1 MNCIGAVKIMNF
13 NCKENIKMAPFCSM
27 KVGGN
32 AKYLILPKTEEEL
45 ISAVGYFR
53 EKGEKYIVVGNCS
66 NLIFADEGYDGA
78 VISTTDMKGLSFENG
93 IITSLCGDTLSSLA
107 RIALENSLTGLEFC
121 YGIPGTVG
129 GAVFMNAGAYGGEIS
144 EHFIRGRFLN
154 ADNEI
159 VTLNGD
165 ELEFGYR
172 KSRLMRE
179 ELILISAEF
188 TAKQGEKSEIRAKMD
203 ELMQKRKS
211 KQPLEF
217 PSCGSA
223 FKRPEGYFAGALI
236 EQCGLKGFSLGGAR
250 VSEKHAG
257 FIINGGNATA
267 TDVIKLLEYVSET
280 VFKNTGVMLEPE
292 IRVIK

>member
-1 MNCIGAVKIMNF
+1 
-13 NCKENIKMAPFCSM
+13 
-27 KVGGN
+27 
-32 AKYLILPKTEEEL
+32 
-45 ISAVGYFR
+45 
-53 EKGEKYIVVGNCS
+53 
-66 NLIFADEGYDGA
+66 
-78 VISTTDMKGLSFENG
+78 
-93 IITSLCGDTLSSLA
+93 
-107 RIALENSLTGLEFC
+107 LENSLTGLEFC

-154 ADNEI
+154 GKNEI
-159 VTLNGD
+159 VTLNSD

-188 TAKQGEKSEIRAKMD
+188 KAANGEKDEIRAKMD

-211 KQPLEF
+211 KQPLDF

-236 EQCGLKGFSLGGAR
+236 EQCGLKGYSIGGAR

-267 TDVIKLLEYVSET
+267 TDVIKLLEYVAET

-292 IRVIK
+292 IRVIL

>member
-1 MNCIGAVKIMNF
+1 
-13 NCKENIKMAPFCSM
+13 M

-32 AKYLILPKTEEEL
+32 AKYFARPTNEKEL
-45 ISAVGYFR
+45 VGAIAYFR
-53 EKGEKYIVVGNCS
+53 EKSEKYIVVGNCS
-66 NLIFADEGYDGA
+66 NLIFADSGYDGA
-78 VISTTDMKGLSFENG
+78 VISTAEMKCLSFGNG
-93 IITSLCGDTLSSLA
+93 VIKALCGDTLSSLA
-107 RIALENSLTGLEFC
+107 RCALENSLTGLEFC

-144 EHFIRGRFLN
+144 EHFVCGRFLN
-154 ADNEI
+154 KDNEI
-159 VTLNGD
+159 ITLYRD

-172 KSRLMRE
+172 KSRLQRE
-179 ELILISAEF
+179 KLILISAEF
-188 TAKQGEKSEIRAKMD
+188 VAEIGNKDEIRAKMD

-236 EQCGLKGFSLGGAR
+236 EQCGLKGCSIGGAR

-267 TDVIKLLEYVSET
+267 TDVIALLKYVADT
-280 VFKNTGVMLEPE
+280 VKNNTGVTLEPE
-292 IRVIK
+292 IMVIL

>member
-1 MNCIGAVKIMNF
+1 MNF
-13 NCKENIKMAPFCSM
+13 NCKENVKMAPYCSM
-27 KVGGN
+27 KVGGC
-32 AKYLILPKTEEEL
+32 AKYLALPKTEEEL
-45 ISAVGYFR
+45 ISAFKYFR

-66 NLIFADEGYDGA
+66 NLIFTDDGYDGA
-78 VISTTDMKGLSFENG
+78 VIATTDMKALSFENG
-93 IITSLCGDTLSSLA
+93 IITALCGDTLSSLA
-107 RIALENSLTGLEFC
+107 RTALDNSLTGLEFC
-121 YGIPGTVG
+121 YGIPGTIG

-154 ADNEI
+154 KDNEI
-159 VTLNGD
+159 IVLDCD
-165 ELEFGYR
+165 EMEFGYR

-188 TAKQGEKSEIRAKMD
+188 KAENGEKSEIRAKMD

-211 KQPLEF
+211 KQPLEY

-236 EQCGLKGFSLGGAR
+236 EQCGLKGYSIGGAR

-257 FIINGGNATA
+257 FIINGENATA
-267 TDVIKLLEYVSET
+267 TDVIKLLEYVAEV

-292 IRVIK
+292 IRVII

>member
-1 MNCIGAVKIMNF
+1 MNF
-13 NCKENIKMAPFCSM
+13 NCKENINMAPYCSM

-32 AKYLILPKTEEEL
+32 AKYLALPKTEAEL
-45 ISAVGYFR
+45 IEAIVFFR

-66 NLIFADEGYDGA
+66 NLIFTDNGYDGA
-78 VISTTDMKGLSFENG
+78 VIATTDMKGISFENG
-93 IITSLCGDTLSSLA
+93 IITALCGDTLSSLA
-107 RIALENSLTGLEFC
+107 RAALTNSLTGLEFC

-144 EHFIRGRFLN
+144 EHFISGRFLN
-154 ADNEI
+154 GNNEI
-159 VTLNGD
+159 ITLNGD

-179 ELILISAEF
+179 ELILVSAEF
-188 TAKQGEKSEIRAKMD
+188 KAEPGNKGDIRAKMD

-223 FKRPEGYFAGALI
+223 FKRPEGHFAGALI
-236 EQCGLKGFSLGGAR
+236 EQCGLKGYSIGGAR

-267 TDVIKLLEYVSET
+267 TDVIALLDYVSKE
-280 VFKNTGVMLEPE
+280 VFKNTGVTLEPE
-292 IRVIK
+292 IRVII

>member
-1 MNCIGAVKIMNF
+1 MNF
-13 NCKENIKMAPFCSM
+13 NCKENINMAPYCSM
-27 KVGGN
+27 KVGGR
-32 AKYLILPKTEEEL
+32 AKYLALPKNEEEL
-45 ISAVGYFR
+45 VSAVRYFR
-53 EKGEKYIVVGNCS
+53 ESGEKYIVVGNCS
-66 NLIFADEGYDGA
+66 NLIFTDAGYDGA
-78 VISTTDMKGLSFENG
+78 VISTTDMKCLSFENG
-93 IITSLCGDTLSSLA
+93 VISSLCGDTLSSLA
-107 RIALENSLTGLEFC
+107 RVALENSLTGLEFC

-144 EHFIRGRFLN
+144 EHLISGRFLN
-154 ADNEI
+154 ANNEI
-159 VTLNGD
+159 VTLKGD

-179 ELILISAEF
+179 ELILISADFKAEI
-188 TAKQGEKSEIRAKMD
+188 GEKSEIRAKMD

-236 EQCGLKGFSLGGAR
+236 EQCGLKGFAIGGAR

-267 TDVIKLLEYVSET
+267 TDVIDLLEYVSKE
-280 VFKNTGVMLEPE
+280 VFKNTGVTLEPE
-292 IRVIK
+292 IRVII

>member
-1 MNCIGAVKIMNF
+1 MNF
-13 NCKENIKMAPFCSM
+13 TYTENTPLAPYCSM
-27 KVGGN
+27 KVGGC
-32 AKYLILPKTEEEL
+32 AKYLALPKTEEEL
-45 ISAVGYFR
+45 ISALKYFR

-66 NLIFADEGYDGA
+66 NLIFTDDGYDGA
-78 VISTTDMKGLSFENG
+78 VIATTDMKGISFENG
-93 IITSLCGDTLSSLA
+93 IITALCGDTLSSLA
-107 RIALENSLTGLEFC
+107 RNALDNSLTGLEFC

-154 ADNEI
+154 ANNEI
-159 VTLNGD
+159 IVLNGD

-188 TAKQGEKSEIRAKMD
+188 KAERGEKEAIRATMD

-236 EQCGLKGFSLGGAR
+236 EQCGLKGYSIGGAR

-257 FIINGGNATA
+257 FIINGGGATA
-267 TDVIKLLEYVSET
+267 SDVINLLSHVSET
-280 VFKNTGVMLEPE
+280 VFKNTGVVLEPE
-292 IRVIK
+292 IRVIL